1 LAFETEL
8 IRNSMSLKISIV
20 KQKLQEGKICFGTM
34 LRVLKSPQAVALCAS
49 EGWDYIILDTEH
61 NDYNYETLG
70 SFSLIA
76 KYEKMGLFVRVPD
89 KLYHQMAQMLDIG
102 AEGLILPQV
111 KTAEEARHIIESV
124 KYAPM
129 GKRGVSVSTTA
140 TLFREYSTDE
150 YLEWANRE
158 LMTIVQIESE
168 EGVNN
173 AEKIIS
179 TPGIDAI
186 MIGPADLSHDM
197 GISGQLHHPRIEEA
211 FREIINQCN
220 KYGVAPG
227 IHLSNMEDVNKWA
240 KEGMR
245 FITYSYDTKFI
256 KDAYKDALQNLRG
269 ITNED
274 NRK

>member
-1 LAFETEL
+1 MAFETEL
-8 IRNSMSLKISIV
+8 KKDSMSLKSSMV
-20 KQKLQEGKICFGTM
+20 KQKLREGKICFGTM

-269 ITNED
+269 ITVEQ
-274 NRK
+274 

>member
-1 LAFETEL
+1 
-8 IRNSMSLKISIV
+8 MSLKISAV
-20 KQKLQEGKICFGTM
+20 KQRLKEGQVCFGTM
-34 LRVLKSPQAVALCAS
+34 LRILKSPQAVALCAS

-61 NDYNYETLG
+61 NDYDYETLG
-70 SFSLIA
+70 NFSLTA
-76 KYEKMGLFVRVPD
+76 KYENIGLFVRVPD

-111 KTAEEARHIIESV
+111 KTATEARHIIESV

-150 YLEWANRE
+150 YLKWANRE

-227 IHLSNMEDVNKWA
+227 IHLSDMKDVNKWA

-256 KDAYKDALQNLRG
+256 KDAYKEALLNLRG